1 MTTAAL
7 FRNARILT
15 MGGAPGP
22 RRGPALAD
30 PGAID
35 NTDVLVEAGR
45 ISAIGPSLTPPPGA
59 RIIDARSRVLMPSF
73 VDCHTHAM
81 WAGSRLDEWERRL
94 KGVPYL
100 DILREGG
107 GIMSTVRAVRAA
119 TREQLAQT
127 LRARLDAML
136 REGTTTAEVK
146 SGYGLT
152 TEDELKMLRAI
163 ADAAAGWPGDV
174 VPTALIAHAIDPDQ
188 PGFVRRTIDQTLP
201 AVAREFPGITIDA
214 YCESG
219 AWSLEDCIALFQ
231 RAAELGC
238 PCRVHADQFN
248 AMGMT
253 EWAAQR
259 GFLSVDHLEASG
271 PAQLD
276 ALARSDTFAVALPC
290 SGLETDQRFADCR
303 ALADRGA
310 AIAIATN
317 CNPGTA
323 PTSSMPLAIALA
335 ARRNGLT
342 PSEAIT
348 CATVNAAALLR
359 FDDRAFLAPG
369 ARADLVLLRHTDER
383 CLAWEIG
390 GDPVRVVMC
399 AGRIVR
405 DDGL

>member
-1 MTTAAL
+1 MSL
-7 FRNARILT
+7 LIRDARILT

-22 RRGPALAD
+22 RRGAALAAPEALD
-30 PGAID
+30 RAD
-35 NTDVLVEAGR
+35 LLVEHDR
-45 ISAIGPSLTPPPGA
+45 ISAVGPSLEAPA
-59 RIIDARSRVLMPSF
+59 DARVIEAQGRVLMPAF
-73 VDCHTHAM
+73 VDCHTHAL

-119 TREQLAQT
+119 SREQLTDA
-127 LRARLDAML
+127 LRTRLDTML
-136 REGTTTAEVK
+136 REGTTTVEIK

-152 TEDELKMLRAI
+152 TDDELKMLRAI
-163 ADAAAGWPGDV
+163 GDAASDWPGTV
-174 VPTALIAHAIDPDQ
+174 EPTALIGHAIDPDQ
-188 PGFVRRTIDQTLP
+188 TEFVRRTIDETLP
-201 AVAREFPGITIDA
+201 AVARELPGVTIDA

-219 AWSLEDCIALFQ
+219 AWTLSDCIELFG
-231 RAAELGC
+231 RAIDMGC

-248 AMGMT
+248 ALGMT
-253 EWAAQR
+253 EWAVEH
-259 GFLSVDHLEASG
+259 GFVSVDHLEASG
-271 PAQLD
+271 EEQLA
-276 ALARSDTFAVALPC
+276 ALAGSDTFAVALPC

-310 AIAIATN
+310 LIAIATN

-342 PSEAIT
+342 PHEAIA

-359 FDDRAFLAPG
+359 LDDRGYVAPG
-369 ARADLVLLRHTDER
+369 ARADLVMLRHTDER
-383 CLAWEIG
+383 SLAWEIG
-390 GDPVRVVMC
+390 GDPVRLVVC
-399 AGRIVR
+399 GGRIVR
-405 DDGL
+405 EQGL